1 MLTNLLQMS
10 LKIASKETVQ
20 KPVQNTV
27 DFKENEIENEIISW
41 SRPKYDAGIRKDLE
55 FYEKSIQNK
64 RYIPPWQKSDI
75 YR

>member
-1 MLTNLLQMS
+1 MS

-27 DFKENEIENEIISW
+27 DFKGNEIENEIISW

-55 FYEKSIQNK
+55 FYEKSI
-64 RYIPPWQKSDI
+64 
-75 YR
+75 

>member
-27 DFKENEIENEIISW
+27 DFKANETENEIISS
-41 SRPKYDAGIRKDLE
+41 SRPKYDAGIQKDLE
-55 FYEKSIQNK
+55 FYEKSI
-64 RYIPPWQKSDI
+64 
-75 YR
+75 